1 MSKEKPVTLEE
12 TRIWKKYNEFTED
25 TSFFIRK
32 TKVIQIY
39 EKSRDLLAAV
49 SKTFPN
55 FTLHNEKHI
64 VNVLSAMGGI
74 LADSIDN
81 LSIGELEV
89 LIIVASLHD
98 VGMTYTD
105 DQEKDAF
112 ANSIQ
117 IERFIKERYPGE
129 YELEPENW
137 TENMRQDYLRY
148 LHPFRVEEIINSKA
162 WSDVFESWP
171 HDMVGVNTIVEIC
184 KAHGMTL
191 EEIEDNELLKY
202 SKTKKTD
209 ALFCAMMLRLA
220 DLLDFDDSRAPSV
233 LFNYAK
239 DNKKSLQEFEKHM
252 ASGGFTYPD
261 ETSEDDLPYFATCPS
276 PNVEHAINVFL
287 DWIDEELQ
295 NCRFL
300 QEQFKPEWKREMSF
314 PRKVS
319 REEIDT
325 EDFIGGEY
333 CLELNFDQIMKLL
346 SGEELYS
353 QKDVFVRELLQN
365 SIDATL
371 LRAKMDS
378 SFCVEEAP
386 IEMWEWIDSE
396 GWWFRIDDC
405 GTGMTLGMIKKYFLS
420 VGSSYYTSEELKRD
434 LSQYNFQNKS
444 KYTGISKFGI
454 GFLSCFLCGSFAEIS
469 TLHFDDNKCRKEY
482 KKVNKTTKYG
492 IRLEMGQNDRF
503 YTIRCQAEG
512 NRCPTPL
519 PCDKEDKYGSEYRNK
534 CGTSVVIKLDT
545 SKLEGIDIKS
555 ILEEII
561 CGTRM
566 PIFYNGEKIGKTRSE
581 IIDENN
587 RKKVNHKEMV
597 CLSDSEKKEL
607 DFVFPDLNGKYP
619 SLVKEY
625 YYLDSEK
632 EIGLNGFTGIVE
644 SISLYPD
651 NDKDIIV
658 RGVPCEFYL
667 EPDDDN
673 DDYDDY
679 DEFDY
684 NYDYDGF
691 CLIGL
696 RITDIDAYRR
706 SSYKRKFGD
715 YFINAKE
722 ENIKDKVLDYFDS
735 CASCPEFTDL
745 EEFGFL
751 FSDKNELEYAWRL
764 YLQGYIIYK
773 RWKYKFDHKM
783 KKRILISYKGIIQ
796 DQTLLSFG
804 GRIADGF
811 FLLDDEWRPSINVAR
826 TRIISLPL
834 EVKLLS
840 EYFSLNIEKCT
851 YHFKLGHLFSDD
863 ISIDMNA
870 WRELLNSK
878 LGSWLIKKLKKQL
891 KPNSELLSY
900 LFKNGSIYNDSVIKS
915 FIVAYCLDNY
925 SMMISFKG
933 DKASIKTRNTH
944 EYDFSFFPPIMF
956 CKASDEYTKRF
967 ICHDNMNKLIGINM
981 DHFFVKWFI
990 ENATTLRKNFN
1001 PSYIEMLKAIKS
1013 QNCYSILMEA
1023 NNLALQIDKYG
1034 NQYNICSDIP
1044 RMLNNDSFLN
1054 YHEWEGLF
1062 EI

>member
-12 TRIWKKYNEFTED
+12 TRIWEKYNEFTVD
-25 TSFFIRK
+25 TSFLIRK

-55 FTLHNEKHI
+55 YTLHNETHI
-64 VNVLSAMGGI
+64 VNVLSAMSGI

-105 DQEKDAF
+105 DQEKEAF

-129 YELEPENW
+129 YELDPENW
-137 TENMRQDYLRY
+137 SENMRQDYLRY
-148 LHPFRVEEIINSKA
+148 LHPFRVEEIIKSKE
-162 WSDVFESWP
+162 WSDIFDSWP
-171 HDMVGVNTIVEIC
+171 HDMVSINTIVEIC

-239 DNKKSLQEFEKHM
+239 DNEKSRQEFEKHM

-261 ETSEDDLPYFATCPS
+261 ETSEEDLPYFAVCPS

-378 SFCVEEAP
+378 SFSVEEAP
-386 IEMWEWIDSE
+386 IEMWEWTDSE
-396 GWWFRIDDC
+396 GRWFRIDDC

-420 VGSSYYTSEELKRD
+420 VGSSYYTSQEIKRD
-434 LSQYNFQNKS
+434 LSQYNFPNNS

-469 TLHFDDNKCRKEY
+469 TLHFDENKCRKEY

-512 NRCPTPL
+512 NRCPAPL
-519 PCDKEDKYGSEYRNK
+519 PCDKEDKYGSDYRNK

-545 SKLEGIDIKS
+545 SKLEDLNLQETAEK
-555 ILEEII
+555 II

-566 PIFYNGEKIGKTRSE
+566 PIFFNGKRIGKTRSE
-581 IIDENN
+581 IVSEY
-587 RKKVNHKEMV
+587 KKSANQKITI
-597 CLSDSEKKEL
+597 EL
-607 DFVFPDLNGKYP
+607 NELQKQEFDKVFPELKGDYP
-619 SLVKEY
+619 SFEVEY
-625 YYLDSEK
+625 
-632 EIGLNGFTGIVE
+632 
-644 SISLYPD
+644 
-651 NDKDIIV
+651 
-658 RGVPCEFYL
+658 R
-667 EPDDDN
+667 
-673 DDYDDY
+673 
-679 DEFDY
+679 
-684 NYDYDGF
+684 
-691 CLIGL
+691 
-696 RITDIDAYRR
+696 
-706 SSYKRKFGD
+706 
-715 YFINAKE
+715 
-722 ENIKDKVLDYFDS
+722 YFDS
-735 CASCPEFTDL
+735 KEEMNIEGFTELVKTISLNYDNKEIVFQGVPLKLESMLSQYGCRLVWTITDLDKYEIFRTGALSRDSYFNNRNDDDRREQIHKFFKSFVSCPAFSELGDL
-745 EEFGFL
+745 SQL
-751 FSDKNELEYAWRL
+751 FRNKEELEYEWRVYLKRLL
-764 YLQGYIIYK
+764 YRREWSY
-773 RWKYKFDHKM
+773 RFDYLMNDKVT
-783 KKRILISYKGIIQ
+783 ISYKGIVQGVEDFRSESKVTIS
-796 DQTLLSFG
+796 TV
-804 GRIADGF
+804 
-811 FLLDDEWRPSINVAR
+811 LLDNEWRPSMNMAR
-826 TRIISLPL
+826 TEIISIPL
-834 EVKLLS
+834 EVNLMMA
-840 EYFSLNIEKCT
+840 YFSIDFDTMSVLYKLDSGFYYDSTDMYHWRDFMSTKVGAWLISRMEK
-851 YHFKLGHLFSDD
+851 HLHPDSSFYEHLVCYS
-863 ISIDMNA
+863 SFYYC
-870 WRELLNSK
+870 SK
-878 LGSWLIKKLKKQL
+878 LMR
-891 KPNSELLSY
+891 E
-900 LFKNGSIYNDSVIKS
+900 FVE
-915 FIVAYCLDNY
+915 AYCLENFR
-925 SMMISFKG
+925 MEACFPEGGTTINVTK
-933 DKASIKTRNTH
+933 KTETNKN
-944 EYDFSFFPPIMF
+944 EYEEGVLFPIMF
-956 CKASDEYTKRF
+956 CSITDESYRNIVCEFDYCHRF
-967 ICHDNMNKLIGINM
+967 VFNR
-981 DHFFVKWFI
+981 DHYFIKWFI
-990 ENATTLRKNFN
+990 ENATTLRKYFN
-1001 PSYIEMLKAIKS
+1001 SLYSDLYFALK
-1013 QNCYSILMEA
+1013 NDPVYSILSLVKD
-1023 NNLALQIDKYG
+1023 LASQIDNYG
-1034 NQYNICSDIP
+1034 NLCNISSDVPKKLTEEDFPMLYNI
-1044 RMLNNDSFLN
+1044 N
-1054 YHEWEGLF
+1054 YENRRYLY
-1062 EI
+1062 